1 MVGSVSRTRRAAYG
15 AVQMDKL
22 LLLKWGRRENVGGGF
37 IVREAEFINV
47 PPLGALS
54 SFRTAEKYFPLNAV

>member
-1 MVGSVSRTRRAAYG
+1 M
-15 AVQMDKL
+15 
-22 LLLKWGRRENVGGGF
+22 GGGF